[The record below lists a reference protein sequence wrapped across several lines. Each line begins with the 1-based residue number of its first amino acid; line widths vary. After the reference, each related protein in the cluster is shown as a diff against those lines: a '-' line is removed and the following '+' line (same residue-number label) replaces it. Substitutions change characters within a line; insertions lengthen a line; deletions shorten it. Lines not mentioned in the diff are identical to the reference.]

1 MKRFLGVLVV
11 LVLLLAGLVVGGA
24 YVFDDRIRSTVED
37 RVAVELQR
45 SVPFATRPTVGI
57 EGEPL
62 ALHLVT
68 REFPSVNV
76 RAREMPVQAAQGT
89 TIPLYDVD
97 FTLTGVRYET
107 GAVHAASLT
116 GGGWLDYADLAAVA
130 GARIQPTEDGRLAL
144 ERDVEFLGVAFTG
157 RLVGR
162 AALDRAT
169 QTITLTDTELD
180 LAGVAIPPDATQAL
194 VDAILQPIPVAL
206 PYGLQLSALEPGEQ
220 GLDVVVDATDVT
232 FPTR

>member
-45 SVPFATRPTVGI
+45 SVPFATRPTVRI

-76 RAREMPVQAAQGT
+76 RAREMPVQAAEAI

-97 FTLTGVRYET
+97 FTLAGVRYET
-107 GAVHAASLT
+107 DAVVFLWEEPKLAVCVDFDEADDLPSAA
-116 GGGWLDYADLAAVA
+116 
-130 GARIQPTEDGRLAL
+130 
-144 ERDVEFLGVAFTG
+144 
-157 RLVGR
+157 
-162 AALDRAT
+162 
-169 QTITLTDTELD
+169 
-180 LAGVAIPPDATQAL
+180 
-194 VDAILQPIPVAL
+194 
-206 PYGLQLSALEPGEQ
+206 
-220 GLDVVVDATDVT
+220 
-232 FPTR
+232 

>member
-11 LVLLLAGLVVGGA
+11 LVLLLAGLAVGGA

-45 SVPFATRPTVGI
+45 SVPFATRPTVTI
-57 EGEPL
+57 EGEPI

-68 REFPSVNV
+68 REFPTVTV
-76 RAREMPVQAAQGT
+76 RAREMPVQAAEAT
-89 TIPLYDVD
+89 TIPLYDVG
-97 FTLTGVRYET
+97 FTLTGVRYEPE
-107 GAVHAASLT
+107 AVHAASLT

-130 GARIQPTEDGRLAL
+130 GVRIQRTDDGRLAL
-144 ERDVEFLGVAFTG
+144 ERDVEFLGIAVTG
-157 RLVGR
+157 RLLGR
-162 AALDRAT
+162 PTLDEAT
-169 QTITLTDTELD
+169 QTISLTDTELD

-206 PYGLQLSALEPGEQ
+206 PYGLELTSLAPGEQ
-220 GLDVVVDATDVT
+220 GLDVVVDATRVT
-232 FPTR
+232 FPSR